1 MERDFRA
8 TILDGGLRLVDWAP
22 WLAGRGP
29 SRRLLTAQ
37 AERHGLAIL
46 DLEVVRE
53 RDVAVEL
60 VAVPLAGDVE
70 RARPVLEAW
79 AALVGYRRLWL
90 PDVLVPLEPVCGA
103 EVSATCTSCRAEFRE
118 DDGHFW
124 QVTRMNGRFPIHC
137 PFCGGDLPQWRTTRV
152 RSLEL
157 APTPVTCTSPPTSTW
172 TSWPSSRPT
181 G

>member
-8 TILDGGLRLVDWAP
+8 TIFDDELRLVDWVP

-29 SRRLLTAQ
+29 SRQLLADQ
-37 AERHGLAIL
+37 AARRSLTIL

-53 RDVAVEL
+53 RDIAVEL
-60 VAVPLAGDVE
+60 VALPLAGDVE
-70 RARPVLEAW
+70 RARPALEAW

-90 PDVLVPLEPVCGA
+90 PDVLVPLEPMCGGEIA
-103 EVSATCTSCRAEFRE
+103 TTCTSCGAGFCE

-124 QVTRMNGRFPIHC
+124 QTTRMNGRFPVHC
-137 PFCGGDLPQWRTTRV
+137 PLCGGDLPQWRATGV
-152 RSLEL
+152 RSLVA
-157 APTPVTCTSPPTSTW
+157 APTQATCTSPLTSTW